1 MYKDI
6 INMPYPNPEIEKDFP
21 DKVNRE
27 AQFAPFA
34 ALTGYDDAVEETAR
48 LTHNRIELDETA
60 KEELSRKLAYI
71 RDNIKTM
78 SQVTITFFVPD
89 DKKDGGEYVSV
100 TDRVKKIRSFEN
112 DIVMQNNTVIQIED
126 IISVEGEELI

>member
-89 DKKDGGEYVSV
+89 DKKEGGEYVSV

>member
-1 MYKDI
+1 
-6 INMPYPNPEIEKDFP
+6 MPYPNPEIEKDFP

-89 DKKDGGEYVSV
+89 DKKEGGEYVSV

>member
-34 ALTGYDDAVEETAR
+34 ALTGYDDTVEETAR
-48 LTHNRIELDETA
+48 LTHNRIDLDETA

-112 DIVMQNNTVIQIED
+112 DIVMQDNTVIQIED